1 MNGERGVSRGRMGAA
16 VLVAASP
23 ERVFAVLTDW
33 PRHHE
38 WMLLTT
44 ARQSGPGRVEAFTGV
59 GRLGFLDTMTIVR
72 WQPPTLVRVRHTG
85 RLVRGEGVF
94 RVKPYGGGSRVIWA
108 EELELPLGAAGRLL
122 WPLARPFA
130 DALARLSLRRLAR
143 LAE

>member
-1 MNGERGVSRGRMGAA
+1 MSRGRMGAA
-16 VLVAASP
+16 VLVAAPP

-44 ARQSGPGRVEAFTGV
+44 ARSSGPDQVEAFTGV
-59 GRLGFLDTMTIVR
+59 GPLGFLDTMTITR
-72 WQPPTLVRVRHTG
+72 WEPPGLVRVRHTG

-94 RVKPYGGGSRVIWA
+94 RIRPYGGGSRVIWA
-108 EELELPLGAAGRLL
+108 EDLDLPLGAVGRLL

-130 DALARLSLRRLAR
+130 DAMARLSLRRLAR
-143 LAE
+143 LVE